1 MQHTLVVRS
10 QPTPVAHVGFPEL
23 SNTTL
28 VGTFPPSPLQV
39 PPPLPPEEVDPP
51 LDPPS
56 SPVEA
61 GGLELLLQAE
71 NTQAPAARAKANVGV
86 FRSVS
91 MGCLSWMGAQ
101 CALQVNTDEFWSPH
115 IVS

>member
-1 MQHTLVVRS
+1 
-10 QPTPVAHVGFPEL
+10 VAHVGFPEL
-23 SNTTL
+23 SNPTL

-39 PPPLPPEEVDPP
+39 PPLLPPDEVDPP

-56 SPVEA
+56 SPIGE

-71 NTQAPAARAKANVGV
+71 NTQAAAARAKANVGV

-91 MGCLSWMGAQ
+91 SVSMGCLW
-101 CALQVNTDEFWSPH
+101 
-115 IVS
+115 